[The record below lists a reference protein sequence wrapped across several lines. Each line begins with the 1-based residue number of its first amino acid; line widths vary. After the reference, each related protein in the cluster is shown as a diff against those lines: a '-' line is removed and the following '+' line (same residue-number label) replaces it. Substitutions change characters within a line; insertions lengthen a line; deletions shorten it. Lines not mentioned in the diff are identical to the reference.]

1 MDEKTLWV
9 QTLWNPL
16 NELKKSPLESKEQG
30 IRVAAY
36 CRVSSDRNNFSS
48 LINQVSYYT
57 EYIKNRDNWKFAGIY
72 YDIGKSGANIDK
84 RPAIKRMIRHCKEGR
99 IDLILAKS
107 ISRFSRNI
115 KDLIYIIEELKRYE
129 VAVYFEAENIDTS
142 INYNRFLLEIYTAI
156 YQEEIENHSQ
166 LTRMGYEKRFTKGV
180 PTYGGGL
187 LYGYDIDENNGD
199 PIITVNEEEAKVIRW
214 IYEMFID
221 GTNYAEI
228 AKQLI
233 RSGVNTKT
241 GKQIWTGKQVKNILT
256 SLIYTGNKIARTTT
270 KDLFTNEITKGL
282 RDEFLFENSHP
293 AIISKAT
300 FDRVQLRINKKSTE
314 NKSYTIRPLT
324 RRIICGY
331 CNQKYTI
338 KPPTTWRCRTTTIS
352 KEFCKAEAL
361 NDKKIISMVLQ
372 ALEIKLEEL
381 DLQKLLKV
389 LEKVNQNDHFEFHR
403 LSRLTEIEI
412 AYAENNEDK
421 IKALIK
427 KYKEFEAEIRK
438 IEDDRIY
445 RDLAIDWIT
454 NLNSVDEF
462 IEEITIEHI
471 RAWALELIVYTQ
483 EEYIVKWC
491 DGTETVVG
499 ECNYDKKPFKIDP
512 VKIPEYKFVER
523 EVDKEVNA
531 EVIKINPGDIIFN
544 NIKKGL
550 KGNEIL
556 LPTKKK
562 KLRVAAYCRV
572 STLFEEQQSSL
583 QSQIAYYTYKILR
596 TKNWDYAGIF
606 SDEGLSGTQMNNR
619 TEFNKMI
626 EKCKEG
632 KIDLILVKSISRFSR
647 NTVEALETT
656 RMLKALPNPC
666 YCFFEKES
674 ILTSDSKA
682 DFLLSLHASLGQEE
696 ISNLSHNI
704 KWGISKKAERGFI
717 HMATD
722 IYGYTIDKKRN
733 WTVVEE
739 EAEVIRLIAKE
750 LLEGKS
756 ISEIIKNLYKKGIK
770 SPSGKDYWDD
780 SHIREML
787 RNEKYKGDYLF
798 QKTFTPEV
806 IGAIP
811 RVNRGEATQYYIE
824 NHHPAIIVPEEWD
837 LIQEE
842 MSKRTKAPVIDP
854 KPSRTAGR
862 ASFYQRLF
870 CRDCGAVL
878 SRYRSRGR
886 TREGSDWRCYNTY
899 GKAHKT
905 CNNRGFRQEYIEYNF
920 MKTICE
926 NEEIKKL
933 VEKEMKRLK
942 LTSKDELKVEELNE
956 RIEALNQ
963 QLYEVVD
970 EELSKSGQDIKRIN
984 YLTEEIV
991 KYKNELK
998 IFEDRAEK
1006 IKSNKRELKNLLKY
1020 KLKPM
1025 GFREFH
1031 NMDVRI
1037 NPGDSLYDT
1046 TKNAE
1051 DITYIKED
1059 KDNFREDIFEKYVV
1073 KGEIDGKGYITYTF
1087 IFGIEFGIKMT
1098 YEEYLEELEKTKADI
1113 NFEELL
1119 ISREVQQLTSFCKE
1133 AKTPKEMREYLNISS
1148 RVSFDKRILKP
1159 LYSAGKFGLIRGK
1172 CAYDWRYYWTD

>member
-1 MDEKTLWV
+1 MDEKTQWV

-16 NELKKSPLESKEQG
+16 NELNKSPLESKEQG

-115 KDLIYIIEELKRYE
+115 KDLIDIIEELKRHE
-129 VAVYFEAENIDTS
+129 VAVYFEDEDIDTS

-180 PTYGGGL
+180 PTYGT
-187 LYGYDIDENNGD
+187 LYGYDVNENNGN
-199 PIITVNEEEAKVIRW
+199 PIITINQDEATVIRW
-214 IYEMFID
+214 IYDMFIN
-221 GTNYAEI
+221 GTTYAEI
-228 AKQLI
+228 ARQLV
-233 RSGVNTKT
+233 RSGAKTKT
-241 GKQIWTGKQVKNILT
+241 GKQIWTKEYVRKILT
-256 SLIYTGNKIARTTT
+256 NLMYTGNKVARTRT
-270 KDLFTNEITKGL
+270 KNIFTNEITKGI
-282 RDEFLFENSHP
+282 RDEFLFESSHP
-293 AIISKAT
+293 AIISKET
-300 FDRVQLRINKKSTE
+300 FDEAQLRLSKKPTK
-314 NKSYTIRPLT
+314 NKSYTLRPFT
-324 RRIICGY
+324 RRIVCGY
-331 CNQKYTI
+331 CNEKYNI
-338 KPPTTWRCRTTTIS
+338 KPPSTWRCRTTLVS
-352 KEFCKAEAL
+352 KEFCQAESL
-361 NDKKIISMVLQ
+361 NDNELIRMVLK
-372 ALEIKLEEL
+372 ALEIRFNEL
-381 DLQKLLKV
+381 DLQKLLKALV
-389 LEKVNQNDHFEFHR
+389 KVNQNDHFEFHR

-427 KYKEFEAEIRK
+427 KYKEFEEEIRK

-454 NLNSVDEF
+454 NLNSIDEF
-462 IEEITIEHI
+462 KKQITIEHI
-471 RAWALELIVYTQ
+471 RAWVLELIVYTH
-483 EEYIVKWC
+483 EEYIVKWS
-491 DGTETVVG
+491 DGTETVIG
-499 ECNYDKKPFKIDP
+499 ECGYDKKPLIIET
-512 VKIPEYKFVER
+512 VKIPEYEFVER
-523 EVDKEVNA
+523 EVEEAVNA
-531 EVIKINPGDIIFN
+531 EVIKINPGDTMFS

-550 KGNEIL
+550 RGNEIL
-556 LPTKKK
+556 LQTKKK
-562 KLRVAAYCRV
+562 NLRVAAYCRV
-572 STLFEEQQSSL
+572 STLLEEQQSSL

-596 TKNWDYAGIF
+596 TENWDYAGIF

-666 YCFFEKES
+666 YCLFEKES
-674 ILTSDSKA
+674 ILTSDSKS

-704 KWGISKKAERGFI
+704 RWGIAKLAERGII
-717 HMATD
+717 HRRTD

-733 WTVVEE
+733 WTVVKE
-739 EAEVIRLIAKE
+739 EAEVVRLIAKE

-756 ISEIIKNLYKKGIK
+756 INDIIRNLYKKGIK

-780 SHIREML
+780 SFIREML

-798 QKTFTPEV
+798 QKFFTPEV
-806 IGAIP
+806 IGAKP
-811 RVNRGEATQYYIE
+811 RTNRGEATQIYIE
-824 NHHPAIIVPEEWD
+824 NHHPAIIEAEEWD

-842 MSKRTKAPVIDP
+842 MNKRTKNPVIDP

-862 ASFYQRLF
+862 TSFYQRLY

-878 SRYRSRGR
+878 SRYRSRAR

-905 CNNRGFRQEYIEYNF
+905 CNNRSFRQEYIEYNF
-920 MKTICE
+920 MKAICE

-933 VEKEMKRLK
+933 VEKEIKRLQ
-942 LTSKDELKVEELNE
+942 LTRKEQLKEKELVEV
-956 RIEALNQ
+956 IEELNQ

-970 EELSKSGQDIKRIN
+970 EELNKNGQDIKRVN
-984 YLTEEIV
+984 HLTEEIV

-998 IFEDRAEK
+998 IYEDRYEK
-1006 IKSNKRELKNLLKY
+1006 IKSNKREMENLLKC

-1025 GFREFH
+1025 GFREYH

-1051 DITYIKED
+1051 DISYIKGD
-1059 KDNFREDIFEKYVV
+1059 IDNFREDIFEKYVV
-1073 KGEIDGKGYITYTF
+1073 KGEIDGEGLITYSL

-1098 YEEYLEELEKTKADI
+1098 YDEYLKELEKTKADI

-1133 AKTPKEMREYLNISS
+1133 AKIPKEMREYLNISS

-1172 CAYDWRYYWTD
+1172 CAYDWRYYWTDSF